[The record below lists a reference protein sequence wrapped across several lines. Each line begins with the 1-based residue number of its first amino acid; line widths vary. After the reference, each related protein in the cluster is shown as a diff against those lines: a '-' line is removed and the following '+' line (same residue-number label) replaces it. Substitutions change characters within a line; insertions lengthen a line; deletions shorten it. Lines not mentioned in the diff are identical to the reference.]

1 MSEEKRQLE
10 EKLPEQEKGVVVETI
25 VLEVTVRDNII
36 LDMKIIGL
44 PNSIVQALGIFQYA
58 IALVTKRFIYQE
70 KKSPAQVPLIVVPQ
84 PGRPS

>member
-1 MSEEKRQLE
+1 MSEEKRKLE
-10 EKLPEQEKGVVVETI
+10 ERLPEQEKGVVVET
-25 VLEVTVRDNII
+25 VVMEMKVKDNII

-58 IALVTKRFIYQE
+58 IALVTKRFMHQE
-70 KKSPAQVPLIVVPQ
+70 KKSSAGVPLIVVPQ